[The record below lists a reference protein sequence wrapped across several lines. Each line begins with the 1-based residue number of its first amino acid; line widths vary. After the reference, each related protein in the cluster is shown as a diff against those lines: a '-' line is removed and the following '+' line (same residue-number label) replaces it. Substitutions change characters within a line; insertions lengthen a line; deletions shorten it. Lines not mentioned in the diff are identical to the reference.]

1 MSISLGVK
9 IPSVRILPTACTSF
23 QIMKS
28 SRNVIEA
35 VLKACINKRLAADY
49 DPYDVRRVVVDA
61 ASVFDKIPGTFI
73 GQGEFCVVGD
83 IHGDIDTL
91 LRIFEKN
98 RYPPE
103 TKYIFLGDYVDRGHN
118 STEVILFLYALSVQF
133 PEHVI
138 LLRGNHEFE
147 QMCVDF
153 KRECTAKLGQEI
165 CAMIIATFDKL
176 PIAAVVGN
184 NFLAHAGVSPTAKT
198 ALDVWNIPKVA
209 QKEVSLDDP
218 VMDILWSDPSPYVDG
233 FVFNTARGA
242 GKFYSEEG
250 LVECLS
256 RCGLSRIIRGHE
268 SCTYGHDWAFGKM
281 GPVLTVF
288 STCDY
293 CMRAN
298 SAASVIISSEDGRAE
313 ITTYAPLQTEQQ
325 AKRRVSAP
333 EWFMIQTA
341 KLLPVTTQLHID
353 ASLDV
358 VLV

>member
-1 MSISLGVK
+1 MAKLSDFIFE
-9 IPSVRILPTACTSF
+9 I
-23 QIMKS
+23 IMKS
-28 SRNVIEA
+28 ARNVIEA
-35 VLKACINKRLAADY
+35 VLTACINKRRAADF
-49 DPYDVRRVVVDA
+49 DPYDVRQVIGDA
-61 ASVFDKIPGTFI
+61 AAVFDKIPGTFI

-98 RYPPE
+98 KYPPE
-103 TKYIFLGDYVDRGHN
+103 TKYIFLGDYVDRGRH

-138 LLRGNHEFE
+138 LIRGNHEFD

-153 KRECTAKLGQEI
+153 KRECTAKLGKEI
-165 CAMIIATFDKL
+165 CEMIIATFDKL
-176 PIAAVVGN
+176 PIAAIVGN
-184 NFLAHAGVSPTAKT
+184 NFLAHAGISPAAKT
-198 ALDVWNIPKVA
+198 ALDVCNIRKVA
-209 QKEVSLDDP
+209 QKDVSLDDP

-250 LVECLS
+250 VVECLS

-268 SCTYGHDWAFGKM
+268 TCTYGYDWAFGEM

-288 STCDY
+288 SSCDY
-293 CMRAN
+293 CQRAN
-298 SAASVIISSEDGRAE
+298 SAASVIISSEDARAE

-325 AKRRVSAP
+325 AKRRVNSP
-333 EWFMIQTA
+333 GWLMLQNRI
-341 KLLPVTTQLHID
+341 LLSVATQLAID
-353 ASLDV
+353 PALEE